1 MRKKSPYERKKEGEE
16 GGKGAIFVLSRS
28 GGIEDKA
35 TREEGGPL
43 FSPLYSIDEC
53 IITFWRT
60 LNKINLTEI
69 Y

>member
-35 TREEGGPL
+35 TRERGGRAPFFYSLEGKFLGTRTPVPCV
-43 FSPLYSIDEC
+43 SPSYLV
-53 IITFWRT
+53 
-60 LNKINLTEI
+60 
-69 Y
+69 